1 MIVTIPLQAI
11 PNQETSIVLNQQEC
25 RIQIRQLGSHLFA
38 TLTVDDSVV
47 FRNAICLDR
56 SPINGFETL
65 GFSGVL
71 YFVDTRG
78 NSSPQFDELAD
89 RYRLCYA
96 SEDES
101 VYDEVMNVN
110 LLRK

>member
-1 MIVTIPLQAI
+1 MILTIPLQPI

-56 SPINGFETL
+56 TPINGFETL
-65 GFSGVL
+65 GFSGAL
-71 YFVDTRG
+71 YFVDTKG
-78 NSSPQFDELAD
+78 HDCPQYEGLAD
-89 RYRLCYA
+89 RYSLCYA